1 MAEIK
6 LTRIKSLYGEAK
18 GYLDSIKKG
27 SNSGPYTVPRLIV
40 DKFNSIVDEVSLIS
54 ETDYSRSKIPEQEL
68 RSIMSFRLVEPLVA
82 AFVTRLEL
90 DYGFNQSNNPTPA
103 IAIINNNS
111 NKVTV
116 QTNYSITNLIDQ
128 ETDEEAKGKLKIL
141 DTELEKENKNW
152 ERIKA
157 ILIWVLNYSKELS
170 LKIIPIIL
178 QSKL

>member
-6 LTRIKSLYGEAK
+6 LTRIKSLYGESK

-27 SNSGPYTVPRLIV
+27 STSGPYTVPRLIV
-40 DKFNSIVDEVSLIS
+40 DKFNSIVDEVSLVS

-90 DYGFNQSNNPTPA
+90 DYGFNQSNNPTPV
-103 IAIINNNS
+103 IAIINDNS

-116 QTNYSITNLIDQ
+116 QTNYSISTLITNQDN
-128 ETDEEAKGKLKIL
+128 EEAKGKLELLKI
-141 DTELEKENKNW
+141 ELEKPDKNW
-152 ERIKA
+152 DSIKK
-157 ILIWVLNYSKELS
+157 ILVWVLNFSKELF
-170 LKIIPIIL
+170 LEIIPIIL
-178 QSKL
+178 QKKL